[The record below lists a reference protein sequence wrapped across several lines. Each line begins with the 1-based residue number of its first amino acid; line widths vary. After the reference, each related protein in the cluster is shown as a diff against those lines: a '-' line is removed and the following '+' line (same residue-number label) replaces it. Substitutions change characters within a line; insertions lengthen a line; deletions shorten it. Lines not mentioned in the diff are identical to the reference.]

1 MTRVLFYILFI
12 TVALIIMGSV
22 HYYLYRRLIRDPAL
36 PGPWRRGALVLLA
49 ALALSQP
56 MVFGI
61 TKLFSPETARTLVFG
76 PYVWMGSLLYLVLL
90 LGLIDLIKLGARVKG
105 GGVDAGRRVFLSR
118 LGAGAT
124 VTATAGLSALAVRQA
139 VLNVTVKNVDVTL
152 RRLPRALDGITI
164 VQLTDLH
171 LGPTLGS
178 RWAEGVVRK
187 VNALGPDVVVITGDL
202 ADGRATNL
210 DPALAPLSKIEAPLG
225 RYFVTGNHEYY
236 IDTDAILAKVRALGF
251 TVLRNQR
258 VRVGRGGHS
267 FDLAG
272 IDDHNARRHR
282 PDHGPD
288 LGKALAGRDPKR
300 ELVLLAHQP
309 RAIDIAARH
318 GVGLQLSGHTHAG
331 QLWPWTYLVYLQ
343 QPYVAGLVNHK
354 GTQLYISAGTGYW
367 GPPMRLGTTSEITRV
382 VLRARG

>member
-12 TVALIIMGSV
+12 SVALALMGAV

-36 PGPWRRGALVLLA
+36 PGPWRRAALILLA

-61 TKLFSPETARTLVFG
+61 TKLLSPEIARALVFG

-90 LGLIDLIKLGARVKG
+90 LGLVDLIKLGTRARG
-105 GGVDAGRRVFLSR
+105 GGIDAGRRVFLSR

-124 VTATAGLSALAVRQA
+124 VTATAGLSTLAVRQA
-139 VLNVTVKNVDVTL
+139 VLNTTVKTVEVNL
-152 RRLPRALDGITI
+152 ARLPRALDGTTI

-171 LGPTLGS
+171 LGPTLGR
-178 RWAEGVVRK
+178 RWAAGVVRR
-187 VNALGPDVVVITGDL
+187 VNALGPDLVVITGDL
-202 ADGRATNL
+202 ADGRAGNL
-210 DPALAPLSKIEAPLG
+210 GPLLAPLGEIKATLG

-236 IDTDAILAKVRALGF
+236 IDTDAILGQVRALGF

-258 VRVGRGGHS
+258 VSVGQGDQS

-272 IDDHNARRHR
+272 IDDYNAARHR

-288 LGKALAGRDPKR
+288 LDKALAGRDAKR
-300 ELVLLAHQP
+300 ALVLLAHQP
-309 RAIDIAARH
+309 RAVDDAARH
-318 GVGLQLSGHTHAG
+318 GVDLQLSGHTHGG

-343 QPYVAGLVNHK
+343 QPYVAGLVNHR
-354 GTQLYISAGTGYW
+354 GTQLYVSEGTGYW

-382 VLRARG
+382 VLRAKG